1 MNKPSIQIYEHMR
14 AFLIQT
20 TKFNYIATTGLY
32 VYLNTKCSWFS
43 FKSSSSFIVS
53 KLLQSTKSFLSFKA
67 NFNCNLCQ
75 CKTQVTYLQYTM
87 AQIIHYH
94 SKMKKNVSI
103 MRKYRMK
110 GKSKLSRAIFNFSS
124 PCHIDDFIFPAFLAA
139 KNSSLLV
146 LFNTSHTS
154 LPGRHPMV
162 LPPQHSGFSN
172 TINASLS

>member
-94 SKMKKNVSI
+94 SKMKKKCEHNEEI
-103 MRKYRMK
+103 QDERKIK
-110 GKSKLSRAIFNFSS
+110 TQQGNFQ
-124 PCHIDDFIFPAFLAA
+124 FLI
-139 KNSSLLV
+139 SM
-146 LFNTSHTS
+146 SH
-154 LPGRHPMV
+154 R
-162 LPPQHSGFSN
+162 
-172 TINASLS
+172 

>member
-1 MNKPSIQIYEHMR
+1 MW

-43 FKSSSSFIVS
+43 FKSSSSFTVS

-67 NFNCNLCQ
+67 NFNCNLFQ

-94 SKMKKNVSI
+94 SKMKKNVNI

-139 KNSSLLV
+139 KNSFLLV
-146 LFNTSHTS
+146 FVQYLIYFSPWKTSDGSATPTFWVLQHNQQLHFHS
-154 LPGRHPMV
+154 LMK
-162 LPPQHSGFSN
+162 
-172 TINASLS
+172 